1 MSCSYPNALIA
12 LMAALDW
19 GDGTTYVIGHKS
31 PDTDAICAAI
41 AYAHLMQAMGYPC
54 EARAAGRIN
63 PETRFIADR
72 WHLPLPEELTHI
84 TPGTRLILM
93 DHAEYAQA
101 VDGADAARILQVIDH
116 HGIGDISEQNLV
128 YYKAMPVGS
137 TCTIVFSCYQ
147 ETGIAIPDEIARV
160 LLAGLISDTRNL
172 KKPTTTAL
180 DVLMRDTLTAQLGW
194 KTELLDIAYAG
205 MLEASRDI
213 SGLSDREIFLSYY
226 KDYRLEGVKLG
237 IANLESTGGAPTDAY
252 LDRMLAVMPGILQ
265 ESGNAM
271 VFARLFI
278 QNGTYLLYHGAGARS
293 VAEKAFGPSLREGVC
308 HVAGRLSR
316 KTDIVPMLANVLRP
330 A

>member
-84 TPGTRLILM
+84 APGTRLILM

-116 HGIGDISEQNLV
+116 HGIGNISEQNLV

-137 TCTIVFSCYQ
+137 TCTIVFTSYQ
-147 ETGIAIPDEIARV
+147 ETGIAIPDETARL

-172 KKPTTTAL
+172 KKATTTEL
-180 DVLMRDTLTAQLGW
+180 DFLVRDVLTAQLGI
-194 KTELLDIAYAG
+194 TASDLDAVYDG
-205 MLEASRDI
+205 MLKASQDI

-226 KDYRLEGVKLG
+226 KEYKLEEVKLG
-237 IANLESTGGAPTDAY
+237 IANLESTGSAPLDAF
-252 LDRMLAVMPGILQ
+252 LDRMLAVMPKVLAETGT
-265 ESGNAM
+265 AM

-278 QNGTYLLYHGAGARS
+278 RNGTYLLYHGYDAKA
-293 VAEKAFGPSLREGVC
+293 VAEKAFGPSLREGIC

-316 KTDIVPMLANVLRP
+316 KTDIVPMLTDVLRH